1 MSDYNKARGSCH
13 SELTQI
19 GLNFNGNN
27 TPNLLPFIRYKKK
40 LKEQAEEIYKQRIA
54 EANRGGLFEFY
65 SE

>member
-1 MSDYNKARGSCH
+1 MSDYNKAKDNCH
-13 SELTQI
+13 REFAQM
-19 GLNFNGNN
+19 GFNFNGNN